1 MIQSRKR
8 SGPVDIIIIILLL
21 LFLPLLPPLFAQGT
35 QIIDLNEIHQGKV
48 RKYIISRS
56 IDRMDDFSSI
66 HASWNSTTNESDF
79 KVMVK
84 TFYLKCDLSDVW
96 EFYRHTD
103 PIKMWNGQA
112 VRFGLMICKSSKS
125 VIYADNLN
133 PPEIDTG
140 QVYFLNLRLMKGL
153 INVPVAFEVIT
164 IDEKQRIMEF
174 SYIENN
180 IELGKQTI
188 RFFDDG
194 GGYTRIVHRSY
205 FKSGSKLRD
214 NIFYPYFHNLF
225 IEDFHGNME
234 KTVRKM
240 KVAMVR

>member
-21 LFLPLLPPLFAQGT
+21 LFLPLFPPLFAQGT

-48 RKYIISRS
+48 RKYLVSRS
-56 IDRMDDFSSI
+56 IDRMDDFSSL
-66 HASWNSTTNESDF
+66 HASWNSGINESDF

-84 TFYLKCDLSDVW
+84 TFYLKYNLSDVW
-96 EFYRHTD
+96 ECYRHTD

-112 VRFGLMICKSSKS
+112 IQFGLIICKSSKS
-125 VIYADNLN
+125 VIYANNLN

-164 IDEKQRIMEF
+164 LDDKQKIMEF

-180 IELGKQTI
+180 KSLGKQTI

-194 GGYTRIVHRSY
+194 DGYTRIVHRSY
-205 FKSGSKLRD
+205 FKSGSRFRD
-214 NIFYPYFHNLF
+214 DIFYPYFHNLF

-240 KVAMVR
+240 KVAMAR